1 MRRLALLIA
10 PVLLLF
16 LSGCGDQTLGPDPDL
31 TPSFAKGGKPGK
43 PGDDGGDGGEDPSGS
58 LVFTSIETS
67 YLTPAGASSC
77 AIEDADG
84 DGVGPAYCWGYNGTY
99 ALGLGGK
106 KKGGKT
112 EPSDPVGGGSLL
124 FSDVQLGQ
132 GFACGIEDGD
142 ADGKGPLYCWGR
154 NDRGE
159 LADGTTDT
167 RSDPA
172 PVESDQEF
180 FAVDLGTFGGC
191 ALAGNPGGPGDLYC
205 WGSWFGE
212 GGTNAPVPT
221 RVADNLQF
229 KSITTNFSTVCGID
243 ADGGAWCWG
252 NNGEGQVG
260 NGTVSDMVW
269 EPQLVSGGHE
279 FQALAVGGNVTCGL
293 TGAGDPDG
301 VGNLL
306 CWGTRWVPGGEIV
319 WQSLVPAPMDPGD
332 NAGDPLV
339 DLVRGFCAT
348 GASGQVY
355 CWGENGYGQVG
366 DGSYGTYGSWVEQ
379 PRAVASPGT
388 FLSMGEKN
396 GHTCGIG
403 TDGFAY
409 CWGANG
415 SGELGNG
422 TTQDSAVPVKVSG
435 Q

>member
-1 MRRLALLIA
+1 MRQLASVIT

-16 LSGCGDQTLGPDPDL
+16 LSGCGDLATGPDPDL
-31 TPSFAKGGKPGK
+31 APSFAKGGKPGK
-43 PGDDGGDGGEDPSGS
+43 PGNGGGEDPSGS
-58 LVFTSIETS
+58 LVFASIGTS
-67 YLTPAGASSC
+67 YLTPAGAFTC

-112 EPSDPVGGGSLL
+112 EPSAPVGGGSIL

-132 GFACGIEDGD
+132 GFACGIED
-142 ADGKGPLYCWGR
+142 ANRDGKGPLYCWGR

-172 PVESDQEF
+172 PVASDQEF

-191 ALAGNPGGPGDLYC
+191 ALAGNPGSAGDLYC

-212 GGTNAPVPT
+212 RGTNAPVPT
-221 RVADNLQF
+221 PVATNLQF
-229 KSITTNFSTVCGID
+229 TSITTNFSTVCGID
-243 ADGGAWCWG
+243 AFGDAWCWG
-252 NNGEGQVG
+252 YNQEGQVG
-260 NGTVSDMVW
+260 NGTVTEREW
-269 EPQLVSGGHE
+269 NPQPVSGGHK
-279 FQALAVGGNVTCGL
+279 FRALAVGGNITCGL
-293 TGAGDPDG
+293 TGAGDPSGAGD
-301 VGNLL
+301 LL
-306 CWGTRWVPGGEIV
+306 CWGTRWEPYGDVV
-319 WQSLVPAPMDPGD
+319 WESLVPELKHKGDGADDPF
-332 NAGDPLV
+332 V
-339 DLVRGFCAT
+339 DLGTGFCAT

-366 DGSYGTYGSWVEQ
+366 DGSGGPGWVDR
-379 PRAVASPGT
+379 PTAVASPGT
-388 FLSMGEKN
+388 FLQMGDKH
-396 GHTCGIG
+396 GHSCGIG
-403 TDGFAY
+403 ADGFAY

-422 TTQDSAVPVKVSG
+422 TTQLSAVPVKVAG